1 MASPRIKFC
10 GITSLSDARLAVEAG
25 AWALGTILWP
35 GSERH
40 CDPAEAARIAGE
52 LRRQA
57 EIAGVFVNQPLDE
70 VIGLADGIGLS
81 LVQLHGDEGPS
92 FCAEVARRT
101 GAKVIKAARIRAG
114 SDVQAMEAFHT
125 DFHLLDTHRAGLYG
139 GTGETFDWELVRLR
153 RTSVPL
159 ILSRRA
165 DARERRRRDRRRP
178 SVRRRRRQRHRGL
191 AGREG
196 PGEAARVRRGG
207 PRRRGGGV
215 TAGWGGSSVPH
226 RFGPYGGRY
235 VPETLMPAL
244 DELEQA
250 WVAGA
255 RRTPAST
262 ASSSGL
268 LRDYV
273 GRPDAAVP
281 ARGA

>member
-1 MASPRIKFC
+1 MGGVAGPRIKFC

-35 GSERH
+35 GSERR

-57 EIAGVFVNQPLDE
+57 AIAGVFVNQPLDE

-101 GAKVIKAARIRAG
+101 GAKVIKAARIRSG

-125 DFHLLDTHRAGLYG
+125 DFHLLDTHRAGQYG

-159 ILSRRA
+159 ILSGGLTPENVAAAIEAVHPFAVDVASGTERA
-165 DARERRRRDRRRP
+165 PGVKDPEKLRAF
-178 SVRRRRRQRHRGL
+178 
-191 AGREG
+191 
-196 PGEAARVRRGG
+196 GEAVRG
-207 PRRRGGGV
+207 
-215 TAGWGGSSVPH
+215 
-226 RFGPYGGRY
+226 
-235 VPETLMPAL
+235 
-244 DELEQA
+244 
-250 WVAGA
+250 
-255 RRTPAST
+255 
-262 ASSSGL
+262 
-268 LRDYV
+268 
-273 GRPDAAVP
+273 AAV
-281 ARGA
+281 AAATR

>member
-40 CDPAEAARIAGE
+40 CDPAEAARIAAE

-70 VIGLADGIGLS
+70 VIGLAEGIGLS

-159 ILSRRA
+159 ILSG
-165 DARERRRRDRRRP
+165 
-178 SVRRRRRQRHRGL
+178 GL
-191 AGREG
+191 TPENV
-196 PGEAARVRRGG
+196 AA
-207 PRRRGGGV
+207 
-215 TAGWGGSSVPH
+215 AI
-226 RFGPYGGRY
+226 
-235 VPETLMPAL
+235 
-244 DELEQA
+244 
-250 WVAGA
+250 
-255 RRTPAST
+255 
-262 ASSSGL
+262 
-268 LRDYV
+268 
-273 GRPDAAVP
+273 AAVHPFAVDVASGTEASPGLKDP
-281 ARGA
+281 AKLRAFAEAVHGAEVAA